1 MWLEVGAVAVRGTA
15 NRALGWMGS
24 CLALVLINAM
34 EERAPKRKVV
44 PREIRAKPL
53 YVHFPRD
60 RGRGGRAGPA
70 PNSAAVEVV
79 ECLAVEAAGRR
90 RASRA
95 AVEEAVRLPIRPC
108 VGTSSF
114 CRAWTTSPAA

>member
-1 MWLEVGAVAVRGTA
+1 MRGTA

-95 AVEEAVRLPIRPC
+95 AVEEAVLLPIRRSAE
-108 VGTSSF
+108 TSSF
-114 CRAWTTSPAA
+114 YRAWTTSPAA